1 MVINTKIIN
10 YLSHP
15 EIICKSIICHS
26 AFKCNLFG
34 LICNAKQCVEK
45 NLHFDSKAAKRCEK
59 QLIHL
64 DDLTLSKLPKPY
76 RRAIKRFVRHCSLR
90 KLMLFVKEKSFI
102 ETFC

>member
-10 YLSHP
+10 YRSHP

-64 DDLTLSKLPKPY
+64 DDLTLSKLPKMINIEIVP
-76 RRAIKRFVRHCSLR
+76 FQ
-90 KLMLFVKEKSFI
+90 KLAFLPVLFLFVLKLRLVLQ
-102 ETFC
+102 